1 MLRIFISA
9 VTLCGVLSAAA
20 PATAQQPAQPP
31 AQEQAPLRI
40 LYAGELIDAERMP
53 VSGVFRFVFQ
63 LTAED
68 AAAPAWSETHY
79 VTIGEGQFSLVLGT
93 VTPIPATLENT
104 RSTMRI
110 GLTSGDEI
118 SRHALTVTRYV
129 PPEAPEQPTFERV
142 TFADLAARAIVADNA
157 QYARNGERLSNQ
169 TVDEFSRY
177 DEIQDRIE
185 ELRERLRT
193 DGGAQI
199 GTDYIYLSPFGG
211 PNGNR
216 YEYLCPAGFA
226 ITGVRGGAGR
236 VIDGFVPTCTQI
248 R

>member
-1 MLRIFISA
+1 MLRILISA
-9 VTLCGVLSAAA
+9 AVLCGVCVAS
-20 PATAQQPAQPP
+20 TSSAQQPAQQ
-31 AQEQAPLRI
+31 AVQEQPPLRI

-79 VTIGEGQFSLVLGT
+79 VTITEGQFSLILGT
-93 VTPIPATLENT
+93 TTAIPVALENT
-104 RSTMRI
+104 RSTLRI

-118 SRHALTVTRYV
+118 SRHALTVTRYL
-129 PPEAPEQPTFERV
+129 PPPPPGEPTFERV
-142 TFADLAARAIVADNA
+142 TFADLAARAIVADTA
-157 QYARNGERLSNQ
+157 RYARDGERLSGE
-169 TVDEFSRY
+169 TVDEFSRHE
-177 DEIQDRIE
+177 EIQGRIE

-199 GTDYIYLSPFGG
+199 GTDYVYTGRFGG
-211 PNGNR
+211 PNGNP
-216 YEYLCPAGFA
+216 YEYICPSGFV
-226 ITGVRGGAGR
+226 ITGIRGGSGR
-236 VIDGFVPTCTQI
+236 VIDGLVPTCTQI